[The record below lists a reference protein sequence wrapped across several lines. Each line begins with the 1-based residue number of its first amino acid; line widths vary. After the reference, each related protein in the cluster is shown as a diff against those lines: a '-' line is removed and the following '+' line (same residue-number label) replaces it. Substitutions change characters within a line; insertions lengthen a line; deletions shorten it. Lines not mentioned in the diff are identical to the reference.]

1 MCTFWDGDIDKECLL
16 AKLATMRQLFISTT
30 SEAPSVADIRE
41 VLCALSAAQKTLMDE
56 VAPLFKLL
64 LVLPDSKANSER
76 SFTALRRIKSYLRST
91 MTQARL
97 NHRLVFH
104 YHLEKTDS
112 FDMQFLF
119 NYYVDK
125 DVARKE
131 HFCQVLTCT

>member
-1 MCTFWDGDIDKECLL
+1 MCTFWDGDFDKECLL

-56 VAPLFKLL
+56 VAPFFKLL
-64 LVLPDSKANSER
+64 LVLPDSNANSER
-76 SFTALRRIKSYLRST
+76 SFSALRRIKSYLRST

-104 YHLEKTDS
+104 YHQEKTDS
-112 FDMQFLF
+112 FDMRFMF
-119 NYYVDK
+119 DDYVYQD
-125 DVARKE
+125 DARRSTFAK
-131 HFCQVLTCT
+131 F